1 MSIENVVLE
10 HKYDIEE
17 YRHDAQHPLYDVEA
31 VA

>member
-17 YRHDAQHPLYDVEA
+17 NHHYAQHPLDDVEA
-31 VA
+31 AT